1 MELESSRAET
11 AAARIADA
19 VGSWWSLVV
28 ILLAIGGW
36 LGVNAIFEPFP
47 PHPSTMLGYLGTV
60 LTAVAALQGPLI
72 LLTQRREAARDRA
85 REIEAFH
92 ISMNTEA
99 DLHTIRTVLGNRDPE
114 STTPEASASD

>member
-1 MELESSRAET
+1 M
-11 AAARIADA
+11 
-19 VGSWWSLVV
+19 V

-47 PHPSTMLGYLGTV
+47 PHPSTMLGYLGTA

-99 DLHTIRTVLGNRDPE
+99 DLHAIRTVLGNRDPE
-114 STTPEASASD
+114 STTPEASTSD